1 MKRKSQILDKIIS
14 VETRIEF
21 IVRNLNSKNIS
32 VAEVLDN
39 CKEQLTI
46 LSQLR
51 DMIEA
56 EA

>member
-32 VAEVLDN
+32 VAEVLYN